1 VRGPAIIAR
10 TLSESL
16 VVDRGGRKWQYHSR
30 SDMHSKVACWA
41 VLFDLLQTSSLMQ
54 AHVASGKVAFGINR
68 RINDWQTGRKKDLDL
83 VVARAGSPG
92 DELTAFDLAELAAR
106 YQLVLTADDRAVLDQ
121 LPTAPQG
128 ASGATVLVALE
139 AKACMT
145 AHVRALPRLYDELTS
160 SHATVHGDN
169 DNALAV
175 GFVMVNIADSF
186 ISPGRQGTGADA
198 EAVVNVHR
206 QPHDTERTLAKV
218 REINRRP
225 GPRSGQSGFDALG
238 VMVVDMRNDGSPVTL
253 VEAPPAPQPAD
264 DFFYDRMVI
273 RAAHLYDASFGHV

>member
-1 VRGPAIIAR
+1 MRGPAIIAR
-10 TLSESL
+10 TLSLPL
-16 VVDRGGRKWQYHSR
+16 VTDKTGRTWQYHSR
-30 SDMHSKVACWA
+30 SDQHSKVACWA
-41 VLFDLLQTSSLMQ
+41 VLFDLLETSRLLR
-54 AHVASGKVAFGINR
+54 AHVAAGKVAFGINR
-68 RINDWQTGRKKDLDL
+68 RINDWHTGRKKDLDL
-83 VVARAGSPG
+83 VVARAGSAG
-92 DELTAFDLAELAAR
+92 DTLAAFDLADLARR
-106 YQLVLTADDRAVLDQ
+106 YRLALTEEEWAALDR

-175 GFVMVNIADSF
+175 GFVMVNLAEDF
-186 ISPGRQGTGADA
+186 ISPGRQGEG
-198 EAVVNVHR
+198 EPVVNAHR

-225 GPRSGQSGFDALG
+225 GPGSGQAGFDALG
-238 VMVVDMRNDGSPVTL
+238 VMVVDMRNDGSPVT
-253 VEAPPAPQPAD
+253 VVTGPPAPQPAD
-264 DFFYDRMVI
+264 DFFYDRMVT
-273 RAAHLYDASFGHV
+273 RAAHRYDTAFGHV